1 MRFNGRFLKHVLLLS
16 EYLAITAKL
25 KLRWIY
31 LMIPNLWKQ
40 ITEIDIQALELTTL
54 TLDLRQL

>member
-1 MRFNGRFLKHVLLLS
+1 MRFNGRFLKHVFLLS

-40 ITEIDIQALELTTL
+40 ITEIDIQALTTL
-54 TLDLRQL
+54 TYS